1 MLAMS
6 KRAFLSVR
14 GLAVHRARLW
24 LASQAQAQV
33 SGTLHK
39 RSIAGAPLDRTP
51 GKRAYAFTQHD
62 SGPPPLSETTPQSKA
77 PLYGLLRDGPTRAID
92 RASSFGSQEAPPEWV
107 YTGLYTFFLQ
117 YYRST
122 YYSISCLGLLL
133 TRDLFRSCPGL
144 LDVVEQWGFR
154 SERGPQAAGETPP
167 QEPATRVS
175 PPYSTSHSARIQLHM
190 AGCWVIL

>member
-1 MLAMS
+1 M
-6 KRAFLSVR
+6 
-14 GLAVHRARLW
+14 
-24 LASQAQAQV
+24 
-33 SGTLHK
+33 
-39 RSIAGAPLDRTP
+39 
-51 GKRAYAFTQHD
+51 
-62 SGPPPLSETTPQSKA
+62 SETTPQSKA

-144 LDVVEQWGFR
+144 LDVVEQGGNQKGVESR
-154 SERGPQAAGETPP
+154 SRRLDSKIPTTGASHPLHLSTLPGSNLTGLGHPVSWVLLPRAWRGE
-167 QEPATRVS
+167 
-175 PPYSTSHSARIQLHM
+175 L
-190 AGCWVIL
+190 

>member
-1 MLAMS
+1 M
-6 KRAFLSVR
+6 
-14 GLAVHRARLW
+14 
-24 LASQAQAQV
+24 
-33 SGTLHK
+33 
-39 RSIAGAPLDRTP
+39 
-51 GKRAYAFTQHD
+51 
-62 SGPPPLSETTPQSKA
+62 SETTPQSKA

-144 LDVVEQWGFR
+144 LDVVEQGGD
-154 SERGPQAAGETPP
+154 SEASGDPKPPARLEDSDDPSVSTRLHLSTLPGSNLTGLGHPVSWVLLPRAWRGE
-167 QEPATRVS
+167 
-175 PPYSTSHSARIQLHM
+175 L
-190 AGCWVIL
+190 

>member
-1 MLAMS
+1 M
-6 KRAFLSVR
+6 
-14 GLAVHRARLW
+14 
-24 LASQAQAQV
+24 
-33 SGTLHK
+33 
-39 RSIAGAPLDRTP
+39 
-51 GKRAYAFTQHD
+51 
-62 SGPPPLSETTPQSKA
+62 SETTPQSKA

-144 LDVVEQWGFR
+144 LDVVEQGGGD
-154 SERGPQAAGETPP
+154 SEASGDPKLPVRLHHKSRRPECLHPTPP
-167 QEPATRVS
+167 LILPGSNFTGLGHPVS
-175 PPYSTSHSARIQLHM
+175 
-190 AGCWVIL
+190 WVPLPRA